1 MDKGW
6 GVVIV
11 AAGRGTRMGTTESKQ
26 FLLLQDK
33 PVFIHTLEVFAALD
47 EIREIILV
55 TGAADVERCLEWV
68 KEYQLESRVRVI
80 PGGKERQHSVHE
92 GLKVLGTDGVL
103 VHDGVRPFVTREQI
117 RECIAVAASGEGAVL
132 AVPVKDTIKQVN
144 AEGVVTATPDRSSL
158 WSIQTPQAF
167 RLSSLLE
174 AYKSAEQDGF
184 LGTDDAM
191 LAERQGMSVK
201 VVEGSYTNIK
211 LTTPEDLQYAAFWLE
226 GEKKR

>member
-47 EIREIILV
+47 EIREMILV
-55 TGAADVERCLEWV
+55 TGAADVERCLKWV

-92 GLKVLGTDGVL
+92 GLRALNTDWVL
-103 VHDGVRPFVTREQI
+103 VHDGVRPFVNREQI
-117 RECIAVAASGEGAVL
+117 RHCMAAAISCGGAVL

-144 AEGVVTATPDRSSL
+144 AEGLVTATPDRSSL

-174 AYKSAEQDGF
+174 AHEAAERDGF

-191 LAERQGMSVK
+191 LAERQGISVK

-211 LTTPEDLQYAAFWLE
+211 LTTPEDLQYAAFWLK